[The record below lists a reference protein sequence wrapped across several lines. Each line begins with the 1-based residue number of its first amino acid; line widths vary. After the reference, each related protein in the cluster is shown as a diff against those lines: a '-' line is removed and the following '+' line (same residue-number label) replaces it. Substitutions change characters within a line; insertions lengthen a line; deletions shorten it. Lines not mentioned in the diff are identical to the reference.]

1 MIIKGNT
8 VGTTMPKTNYEQ
20 TDRTKADYLK
30 GKDLLDE
37 KIQAAQTAADN
48 AQTAAANKV
57 DKSQIVNTYLSEEEG
72 RVPDARALKRL
83 HDKLDDKFNIV
94 RLWQNAS
101 PESTFDNQT
110 VKVTASPYNVFIIR
124 FKLCSSYSKY
134 AYGIGV
140 KNNYGWLSAA
150 MGSAGTAGAHTAL
163 AWREFAIN
171 SSGSIVFYDAHKDGN
186 SLVDAPIEDND
197 WIVPDGIYGVS
208 GGITL

>member
-1 MIIKGNT
+1 MIIKGNS
-8 VGTTMPKTNYEQ
+8 VGHPIPDPRRGLDMSGNMLTGLKAPVS
-20 TDRTKADYLK
+20 DSDAATKGYVD
-30 GKDLLDE
+30 
-37 KIQAAQTAADN
+37 
-48 AQTAAANKV
+48 ANKI
-57 DKSQIVNTYLSEEEG
+57 DKTQISDTYLEERAG
-72 RVPDARALKRL
+72 YVLDARALKRAVDML
-83 HDKLDDKFNIV
+83 NGRFNIV

-110 VKVTASPYNVFIIR
+110 VKITASPYNVFIIR
-124 FKLCSSYSKY
+124 FKLCAPYTKH
-134 AYGIGV
+134 AYGIGI

-150 MGSAGTAGAHTAL
+150 MGSGGTAGAHTAL

-197 WIVPDGIYGVS
+197 WIVPYEIYGAS